1 MKKACINCAYAS
13 EFYPSFMD
21 VCDRDGHV
29 IYDADEDS
37 CEGFEPLED
46 EKMRCYTCRWWAS
59 LVGICWHGGSGRCG
73 KHTDAESVCECWEF
87 GGTVPAEKEDE

>member
-1 MKKACINCAYAS
+1 MRGIFSETAGGGAKRLKKACINCAYAS

-37 CEGFEPLED
+37 CEGFEPMED
-46 EKMRCYTCRWWAS
+46 E
-59 LVGICWHGGSGRCG
+59 
-73 KHTDAESVCECWEF
+73 
-87 GGTVPAEKEDE
+87 

>member
-29 IYDADEDS
+29 IYDADEDN
-37 CEGFEPLED
+37 CEGFEPVED
-46 EKMRCYTCRWWAS
+46 ES
-59 LVGICWHGGSGRCG
+59 NG
-73 KHTDAESVCECWEF
+73 KSKLD
-87 GGTVPAEKEDE
+87 